1 MVSSELD
8 LITRR
13 IIQERE
19 GANPSDEVLQNYADP
34 DSQNY
39 AEMVEEIRKR
49 LNFTSLRFHRLDDL
63 VESIGLPKCKL
74 CTYCWDGR
82 E

>member
-1 MVSSELD
+1 MD

-13 IIQERE
+13 IIADRE
-19 GANPSDEVLQNYADP
+19 GADVSAKKLLDYANPESTNY
-34 DSQNY
+34 S
-39 AEMVEEIRKR
+39 EMVEEIRR
-49 LNFTSLRFHRLDDL
+49 QRTFTSLRFHRLDDML
-63 VESIGLPKCKL
+63 EAARIDKCKL